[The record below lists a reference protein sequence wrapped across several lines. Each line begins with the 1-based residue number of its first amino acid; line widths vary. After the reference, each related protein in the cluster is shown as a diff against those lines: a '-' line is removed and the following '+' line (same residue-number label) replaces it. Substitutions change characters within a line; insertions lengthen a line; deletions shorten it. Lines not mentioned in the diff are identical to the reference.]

1 MLERFEVF
9 AQKVK
14 SAFEKL
20 SECKT
25 FIFYGKAWQ

>member
-1 MLERFEVF
+1 MLERYEVF

-20 SECKT
+20 SKCKT
-25 FIFYGKAWQ
+25 FIFYGKAQ